1 MVRNLGFN
9 QKVIFP
15 FIIASG
21 FIADT
26 TSLPLI
32 VSNLVNIVSA
42 DYFNIG
48 FIEYVS
54 RMIIPNIFSLI
65 ASIVVLWLYFRK
77 VIPNNFEIKN
87 LKTPNQAIKDP
98 KLFKFSWI
106 VLSILLIGYI
116 VSEFIQI
123 PVSLIAC
130 LIALIFTVLA
140 YKSSSKHE
148 TSYQRRTLEYCS
160 LFYRHVFSCI
170 WSENVGITAL
180 LANILSSISNYGLFS
195 SVIGMGFISAFLSA
209 IMNNMPTVL
218 IDAIAIGQSATT
230 GLIKEGMIYA
240 NIIGADLGPKITPI
254 GSLAT
259 LLWLHVLTQKG
270 VKISWGTY
278 FKTGIVITIPVLF
291 ITLVGLY
298 VTLIVF

>member
-1 MVRNLGFN
+1 MDLI
-9 QKVIFP
+9 KSHFP

-140 YKSSSKHE
+140 YKSRVVNTK
-148 TSYQRRTLEYCS
+148 Q
-160 LFYRHVFSCI
+160 VI
-170 WSENVGITAL
+170 KGAPW
-180 LANILSSISNYGLFS
+180 NI
-195 SVIGMGFISAFLSA
+195 
-209 IMNNMPTVL
+209 
-218 IDAIAIGQSATT
+218 
-230 GLIKEGMIYA
+230 
-240 NIIGADLGPKITPI
+240 
-254 GSLAT
+254 
-259 LLWLHVLTQKG
+259 
-270 VKISWGTY
+270 
-278 FKTGIVITIPVLF
+278 VLF
-291 ITLVGLY
+291 L
-298 VTLIVF
+298 